1 MPQKYS
7 PNLLKDIRLA
17 FKDAPPPKTPE
28 EITGRK
34 IVEEMFDDI
43 TVLRDQ
49 GHTFESISEIL
60 KTVNVEL
67 SPSTLAGY
75 YRDEIKAR
83 RARERRARKA
93 ERERAQVNG
102 TQQDQTV
109 SLSSSNLDQISVVLE
124 DDDYDEIQ

>member
-7 PNLLKDIRLA
+7 LHLLADIRSA
-17 FKDAPPPKTPE
+17 FRDAPPPKTPE

-43 TVLRDQ
+43 TELKDQ

-67 SPSTLAGY
+67 TTSTLANY
-75 YRDEIKAR
+75 YRDEIKER
-83 RARERRARKA
+83 KVRERKARKA
-93 ERERAQVNG
+93 EREKARSNG
-102 TQQDQTV
+102 TPQPQNV
-109 SLSSSNLDQISVVLE
+109 PLNSSNLDQVTVTLE
-124 DDDYDEIQ
+124 DADDDEIQ